1 MSATT
6 APVPTPRAAAAP
18 DRTGMLEHYR
28 DDGPIAAAI
37 GAATGDRLRVPAI
50 ALLVAGGLPGL
61 VAIAVEGDGASE
73 GLVAAVIVW
82 GVLLG
87 GLARGRPLVDRLRW
101 MVPSALRVIEYAG
114 LLWIASVA
122 GDSSLPAVFTLLCA
136 ITYHHYDVV
145 YGLRHRG
152 VYLPRWVQAVGGG
165 WDGRLLLALVLLL
178 VGALPAGFSVMA
190 AAVAALF
197 IGTTIS
203 QWRHIGRSERPVYDD
218 EEDEDD

>member
-6 APVPTPRAAAAP
+6 APVPKASAPTERASV
-18 DRTGMLEHYR
+18 LEFYR
-28 DDGPIAAAI
+28 DDGPIAAAV
-37 GAATGDRLRVPAI
+37 GVAAGDRLRVPAI
-50 ALLVAGGLPGL
+50 ALLVFAWLPGL
-61 VAIAVEGDGASE
+61 VAIAVEGDGASKSV
-73 GLVAAVIVW
+73 VAAAIVW
-82 GVLLG
+82 AVLFG
-87 GLARGRPLVDRLRW
+87 GLASSRPLVDRMRW
-101 MVPSALRVIEYAG
+101 MVPSALRVLEYVG

-122 GDSSLPAVFTLLCA
+122 GASSLPAVFALLCA

-152 VYLPRWVQAVGGG
+152 VPLPRLVQAAGGG

-178 VGALPAGFSVMA
+178 VGGLPGGFCVMA

-197 IGTTIS
+197 IGITIS

>member
-6 APVPTPRAAAAP
+6 APKAAAP
-18 DRTGMLEHYR
+18 TERAGVLEFYR
-28 DDGPIAAAI
+28 DDGPVAAAI
-37 GAATGDRLRVPAI
+37 GAATGGRLPGPAI
-50 ALLVAGGLPGL
+50 AYLFAAALPGL
-61 VAIAVEGDGASE
+61 VAIVVKGDGASH
-73 GLVAAVIVW
+73 GLLAAAIGW
-82 GVLLG
+82 AVLFG
-87 GLARGRPLVDRLRW
+87 GLASSRPLDDRLRW

-114 LLWIASVA
+114 LLWVASVA
-122 GDSSLPAVFTLLCA
+122 GASSLPAVFALLCA

-152 VYLPRWVQAVGGG
+152 VPLPRAVQAAGGG

-178 VGALPAGFSVMA
+178 AGALPGGFYAMA

-203 QWRHIGRSERPVYDD
+203 QWRHIGRGERPVYDD